1 MVCPLL
7 IDTAKPLLDELM
19 GGASFWISPGL
30 YREVLIHD

>member
-30 YREVLIHD
+30 YREVPIHD